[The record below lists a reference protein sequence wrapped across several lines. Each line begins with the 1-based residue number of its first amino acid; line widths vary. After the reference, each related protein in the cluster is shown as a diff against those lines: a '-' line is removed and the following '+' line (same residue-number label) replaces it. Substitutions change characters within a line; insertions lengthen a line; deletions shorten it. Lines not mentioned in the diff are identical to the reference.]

1 MKYVIHLDD
10 LVDWS
15 LEIRDWGRVKHYFNV
30 SFFFFPLSPLVSNTS
45 IGLRFYFCSQT
56 FQTNHRSFCLFRK
69 SNMSEINQN
78 VTAKADAQLSQDD
91 SNFAEFHDWLSSEGG
106 EDGMSQG
113 TSSEI
118 IVIEDAELFTRAFEG
133 KGSRTMMVN
142 IDTIATLNFG
152 RPTSIADA
160 ANLLNRIGERKEG
173 TTVAN
178 IWEWGK
184 RFIENENPAHAILL
198 APLPAELKS
207 RPELKGKDWVLVE
220 GAHRVMIAKKW

>member
-1 MKYVIHLDD
+1 
-10 LVDWS
+10 
-15 LEIRDWGRVKHYFNV
+15 
-30 SFFFFPLSPLVSNTS
+30 
-45 IGLRFYFCSQT
+45 
-56 FQTNHRSFCLFRK
+56 
-69 SNMSEINQN
+69 MSEINQN

-91 SNFAEFHDWLSSEGG
+91 SNFAEFHDWLGSEGG

-118 IVIEDAELFTRAFEG
+118 IVIEDAEESLTQMSQAQKRSSEDDFPAIVMDSGDDDDEGGSTEIVEAREPVVEKSTKSVTSPTYAWCNKLLLQPKELFTRAFEG

-178 IWEWGK
+178 IWKWGK

-198 APLPAELKS
+198 APLPAELKNH
-207 RPELKGKDWVLVE
+207 PEHKGKDWVLVE